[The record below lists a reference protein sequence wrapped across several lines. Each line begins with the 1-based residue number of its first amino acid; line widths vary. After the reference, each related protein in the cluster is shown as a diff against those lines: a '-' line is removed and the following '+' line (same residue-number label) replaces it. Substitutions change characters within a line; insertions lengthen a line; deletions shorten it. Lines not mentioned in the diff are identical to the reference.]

1 MMSLNLHSK
10 QLSLEQQ
17 ARPSFHWKWLEA
29 IKGLSGVPPAPNT
42 KDALTL
48 FLLFLSAV
56 VRSVK
61 TEWDEDVALKQLH
74 VYE

>member
-48 FLLFLSAV
+48 S
-56 VRSVK
+56 SVSSLPLRCCQVSEK
-61 TEWDEDVALKQLH
+61 LNGTKM
-74 VYE
+74 